1 MFTLF
6 RALTGEDWTDLRYNL
21 ITASQ
26 HGVVKV
32 SPTVITSY
40 HILWFV
46 LSAFL
51 LLNLVVGAIVN
62 NYQIAMDIANI
73 EEKITTKKNYY
84 VFQDIKPA
92 ISLNPSK
99 TMVNKL

>member
-1 MFTLF
+1 MFILF

-32 SPTVITSY
+32 SLTVITSY

-51 LLNLVVGAIVN
+51 RLNLIVGAIVN
-62 NYQIAMDIANI
+62 NYQIAMDNENK
-73 EEKITTKKNYY
+73 EEKNNHKEE
-84 VFQDIKPA
+84 
-92 ISLNPSK
+92 
-99 TMVNKL
+99 